1 MCVEYGSSIR
11 LWWSA
16 LWSQTP
22 IQQAVRSLILP
33 NSTCYMHTQE
43 IMRLGKQG
51 TAVIHHCTLASHR
64 NTLKYTHTH
73 TPTDVAHMRNDKLT
87 PWQRRS
93 KTHAP
98 LRGPEKC
105 AGIKRCKLQ
114 ANLCLLSCVAPSAGS
129 VAFSSRSR
137 RTEDSFS
144 INPEIVLGCTLHRN
158 HIQGGWRSALAIS
171 RKKYCHKAWK
181 EINRA
186 WPQFDLWLNG
196 EVMVPH

>member
-1 MCVEYGSSIR
+1 MCVCVEYGSSIR

-51 TAVIHHCTLASHR
+51 TAVIHHRTLASTGTHW
-64 NTLKYTHTH
+64 NAHTH
-73 TPTDVAHMRNDKLT
+73 LQMRRKWEMISLHPCKDAVKH
-87 PWQRRS
+87 RR
-93 KTHAP
+93 TTT
-98 LRGPEKC
+98 GPEKC
-105 AGIKRCKLQ
+105 ARIKRCEPH
-114 ANLCLLSCVAPSAGS
+114 ANLRLLSYSAERRFSAGF
-129 VAFSSRSR
+129 VAFAV
-137 RTEDSFS
+137 FS
-144 INPEIVLGCTLHRN
+144 INPEIVLSCTLHRN